1 MTGFVE
7 DSNGTIVG
15 STDNVEDSK
24 LKDPETGGTDVSIEP
39 IVGIMGDLE
48 SLELED
54 LNRFWAVSTT
64 VLHTQVN
71 P

>member
-39 IVGIMGDLE
+39 IVGFMGDLE